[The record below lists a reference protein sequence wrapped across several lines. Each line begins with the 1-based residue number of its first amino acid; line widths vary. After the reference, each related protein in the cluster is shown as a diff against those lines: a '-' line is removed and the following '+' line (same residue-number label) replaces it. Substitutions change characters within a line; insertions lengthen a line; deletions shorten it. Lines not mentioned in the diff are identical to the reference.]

1 MNIIEAVKSA
11 LKGNKVYRNI
21 NIDNKLLV
29 TTMIPFDVD
38 LNKEKFTLS
47 DILAD
52 DWYEISVCKQR
63 ED

>member
-21 NIDNKLLV
+21 NVDNKLLV
-29 TTMIPFDVD
+29 TTMIHFDVD

-52 DWYEISVCKQR
+52 DWYEIKG
-63 ED
+63 DKND

>member
-21 NIDNKLLV
+21 NVDNKLLV

-52 DWYEISVCKQR
+52 DW
-63 ED
+63 

>member
-1 MNIIEAVKSA
+1 MNIIEAVKST
-11 LKGNKVYRNI
+11 LNGNKVYRNI

-29 TTMIPFDVD
+29 TTWIPFDVD

-52 DWYEISVCKQR
+52 DWYEINGDKN
-63 ED
+63 D

>member
-21 NIDNKLLV
+21 NVDNKLLV
-29 TTMIPFDVD
+29 TTMIHFDVD

-52 DWYEISVCKQR
+52 DWYEIKG
-63 ED
+63 DKNDW